1 MGNPLASRPTGPK
14 SGGTDLNTAVV
25 SLLVAAVFV
34 LLAILA
40 TSMLFMLAVLS
51 RLDAWR
57 AELRAELQGL
67 GERPADDRPA

>member
-1 MGNPLASRPTGPK
+1 M
-14 SGGTDLNTAVV
+14 V
-25 SLLVAAVFV
+25 SLLAAAVFV

>member
-1 MGNPLASRPTGPK
+1 M
-14 SGGTDLNTAVV
+14 V
-25 SLLVAAVFV
+25 SLLVVAVFV

-40 TSMLFMLAVLS
+40 TSMLFMFAVLS

-67 GERPADDRPA
+67 RERPADDRPAQP